1 MLENTGGLSIW
12 LCLIFA
18 VISIAGI
25 FSVYLIIKSKSI
37 ENENIDKLV
46 ELGKWFIG
54 SVALT
59 LSASIINDGFRE
71 RDQDVKDSALFDK
84 YVETILA
91 ADGLEKRKL
100 LSDYF
105 AAVSPSGPIKNAWV
119 EYKNIVKVDIEADKV
134 DRKSVV
140 ELTEKKNSN
149 NATVAEL
156 ESLNKIQERIAARNE
171 SLAPPAEV
179 KYSVPRLFIHIGNE
193 SQRADMKKLQDIVR
207 QLGFAIP
214 GIELIKNPE
223 ALPVNPNVRYFNEE
237 DAESALQVVE
247 QLKTLGYATA
257 FPYRVK
263 GFKAHVGTLEV
274 WLTL

>member
-1 MLENTGGLSIW
+1 MLENTGGLSLW
-12 LCLIFA
+12 LCLFYA
-18 VISIAGI
+18 VISLAGI
-25 FSVYLIIKSKSI
+25 FSVYLIIRNKSI

-71 RDQDVKDSALFDK
+71 RDQDVKESALFDK

-105 AAVSPSGPIKNAWV
+105 AAVSPSGPIKNAWA
-119 EYKNIVKVDIEADKV
+119 EYKNIVKIDLEADKA
-134 DRKSVV
+134 DRKSAV
-140 ELTEKKNSN
+140 ELAEKKKNN
-149 NATVAEL
+149 NATALEL
-156 ESLNKIQERIAARNE
+156 ENLNKIEERIAARNE

-179 KYSVPRLFIHIGNE
+179 KHNVPRVFIHIGNK
-193 SQRADMKKLQDIVR
+193 SQRADMEKLQDVVR
-207 QLGFAIP
+207 KMGFSTP
-214 GIELIKNPE
+214 GIELIKDSA
-223 ALPVNPNVRYFNEE
+223 ALPANPNVRYFNEE
-237 DAESALQVVE
+237 DAEAALQVVE
-247 QLKTLGYATA
+247 QLKALGYTTVSP
-257 FPYRVK
+257 FRVR
-263 GFKAHVGTLEV
+263 GFKARVGTLEV